1 MARDQR
7 ANRSTENVLRDA
19 LEERK
24 AKFAAWGK
32 ELTFGKIFPEFLE
45 ITARLD
51 ARKVRQKYL
60 SVKNIADI
68 FKENG
73 KRMVACTLSH
83 STENFD
89 TIKVLGINPDV
100 LDAVALILSSS
111 IALIN
116 KLPNLRSVLG
126 VRDDM
131 QTWCHHHRRLPSRRT
146 MVLGQ
151 VPLPIDV

>member
-7 ANRSTENVLRDA
+7 ATWSAEDVLRDT

-24 AKFAAWGK
+24 ARFAAWGK
-32 ELTFGKIFPEFLE
+32 ELTFGKILSEFLE

-51 ARKVRQKYL
+51 ARNVRRKYL
-60 SVKNIADI
+60 SDKNIADT

-83 STENFD
+83 FTENFD
-89 TIKVLGINPDV
+89 MIKVLGINPDV
-100 LDAVALILSSS
+100 LDNVALISSSS

-116 KLPNLRSVLG
+116 KLPNLRSVLR